1 MGIYRFKDNA
11 NMVNQNDVIGPITLA
26 SDRVAV
32 VGIQTDSDNA
42 ANAVYALEFR
52 MSSAANVAGV
62 AGAASSWL
70 TLAAQDPTDG
80 TSIKTSFTGV
90 DKAGIVQFNAGAVYQ
105 VRARRT
111 DANGGQAKATLI
123 VNQL

>member
-1 MGIYRFKDNA
+1 MGVYRMKDNA
-11 NMVNQNDVIGPITLA
+11 NMAQNDVIGPVDVA
-26 SDRVAV
+26 KDRVAV

-42 ANAVYALEFR
+42 AGAVFVLEFR
-52 MSSAANVAGV
+52 MSTVNNQAGS
-62 AGAASSWL
+62 GGASSWL

-80 TSIKTSFTGV
+80 TSIKTSYTGV
-90 DKAGIVQFNAGAVYQ
+90 DKSGVVQFNAGAIVQ

-111 DANGGQAKATLI
+111 DGTGGNGRATLV